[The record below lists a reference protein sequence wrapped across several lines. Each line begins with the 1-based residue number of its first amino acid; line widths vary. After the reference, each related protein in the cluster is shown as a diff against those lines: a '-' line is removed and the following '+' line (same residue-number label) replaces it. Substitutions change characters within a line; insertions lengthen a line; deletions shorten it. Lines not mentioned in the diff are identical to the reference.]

1 MIILRNKDYSKKG
14 SIVYLLVGLPGS
26 GKSTWS
32 KKYHPNLPIVFRD
45 IIRYKLG
52 YTSGPNEKAML
63 SNYQENKITRKE
75 YKIIEKYLKTGQDN
89 DFYTSNVLSVKF
101 IIDDT
106 NLRRIYREPLINL
119 LHKFNAYVIGVNF
132 QTPLKVCIERRKDQ
146 IPKEALIN
154 LSNVIDKLKNNEVD
168 KIIYVRE

>member
-1 MIILRNKDYSKKG
+1 MIILRNKNYSKKG
-14 SIVYLLVGLPGS
+14 STVYLLVGLPGS

-32 KKYHPNLPIVFRD
+32 KKYHPNLPIVSRD

-52 YTSGPNEKAML
+52 YTSSLDEKAVL
-63 SNYQENKITRKE
+63 SNYQENKITKE
-75 YKIIEKYLKTGQDN
+75 EHRLIEKYLRAGQD
-89 DFYTSNVLSVKF
+89 F

-106 NLRRIYREPLINL
+106 NLRRKYREPLINL

-132 QTPLKVCIERRKDQ
+132 QTPLEVCIERRKDQ

-154 LSNVIDKLKNNEVD
+154 LSNVMDKLENNEVD
-168 KIIYVRE
+168 KIIYVRG

>member
-1 MIILRNKDYSKKG
+1 MIILRNKNYSKKG
-14 SIVYLLVGLPGS
+14 STVYLLVGLPGS

-32 KKYHPNLPIVFRD
+32 KKYHPNLSIVSRD

-63 SNYQENKITRKE
+63 SNYQENEITKE
-75 YKIIEKYLKTGQDN
+75 EYRIIERYLKTGQD
-89 DFYTSNVLSVKF
+89 F

-106 NLRRIYREPLINL
+106 NLRRKYREPLINL
-119 LHKFNAYVIGVNF
+119 LYKFNAYVIGVNF
-132 QTPLKVCIERRKDQ
+132 QTPLEVCIERRKDQ

-154 LSNVIDKLKNNEVD
+154 LSSVMDKLKNNEVD
-168 KIIYVRE
+168 KIIYVKG